1 MVSKGVE
8 VTLEAVI
15 IINNNNTNNDNDDTH
30 PNGLTVNTDT
40 GGCHKN
46 KNNNNNNTNNNN
58 NDKHNNDLIINT
70 DKNDSMNNNAYVWNK
85 LELKK
90 LRSMRASNRVIPPSD
105 A

>member
-46 KNNNNNNTNNNN
+46 KNNNNTNNNN